1 MSDFLKKM
9 KSIFVEAV
17 DDGSQPVNAETN
29 SEVKAETN
37 NTDTSKAY
45 SENSTNHTSSNTE
58 GQQSDQFYKVLF
70 GALEANNQPG
80 FDYLE
85 FKKALMGLDNLGMDE
100 KTKYL
105 SAFAGAKAS
114 GATAQGLMDSAVK
127 YLDVLLD
134 ESNKFKNAVEI
145 QKSKQI
151 SNRENELGQLNNL
164 ISGKTEQI
172 NKLQAEIEEHK
183 NMLKSLESEISN
195 AREKIEIT
203 IADFNVTYDGL
214 VMKIKNDVDRIK
226 TYINN

>member
-1 MSDFLKKM
+1 M
-9 KSIFVEAV
+9 
-17 DDGSQPVNAETN
+17 
-29 SEVKAETN
+29 
-37 NTDTSKAY
+37 
-45 SENSTNHTSSNTE
+45 
-58 GQQSDQFYKVLF
+58 
-70 GALEANNQPG
+70 
-80 FDYLE
+80 
-85 FKKALMGLDNLGMDE
+85 
-100 KTKYL
+100 
-105 SAFAGAKAS
+105 
-114 GATAQGLMDSAVK
+114 
-127 YLDVLLD
+127 LD

-226 TYINN
+226 RI

>member
-1 MSDFLKKM
+1 
-9 KSIFVEAV
+9 
-17 DDGSQPVNAETN
+17 
-29 SEVKAETN
+29 
-37 NTDTSKAY
+37 
-45 SENSTNHTSSNTE
+45 
-58 GQQSDQFYKVLF
+58 
-70 GALEANNQPG
+70 
-80 FDYLE
+80 
-85 FKKALMGLDNLGMDE
+85 
-100 KTKYL
+100 
-105 SAFAGAKAS
+105 
-114 GATAQGLMDSAVK
+114 
-127 YLDVLLD
+127 
-134 ESNKFKNAVEI
+134 KNAVEI